1 MSNRDAPPEDEQA
14 LGPPGDPET
23 VARTICLRLLER
35 RACTRRELADALSR
49 RGVPEE
55 PARRVLD
62 RFTEVGLI
70 DDEALAANF
79 AAAVHRERGLAGRAV
94 AAKLRRRGVDDEVV
108 RSVVAQIEPGSERE
122 RAEQLVQA
130 RLRSLHGADPA
141 ARARRLIGLLARKGY
156 SPEVAHQVVREAV
169 RNLDGNDLGL
179 LD

>member
-1 MSNRDAPPEDEQA
+1 
-14 LGPPGDPET
+14 
-23 VARTICLRLLER
+23 
-35 RACTRRELADALSR
+35 
-49 RGVPEE
+49 
-55 PARRVLD
+55 
-62 RFTEVGLI
+62 
-70 DDEALAANF
+70 
-79 AAAVHRERGLAGRAV
+79 
-94 AAKLRRRGVDDEVV
+94 VV